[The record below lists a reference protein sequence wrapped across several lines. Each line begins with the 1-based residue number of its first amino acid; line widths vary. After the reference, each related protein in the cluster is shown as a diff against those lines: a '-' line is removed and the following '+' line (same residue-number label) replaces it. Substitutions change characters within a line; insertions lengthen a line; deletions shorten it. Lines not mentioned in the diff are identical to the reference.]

1 MSDDWRLRIE
11 LASHDDARRL
21 ARQLGDR
28 ELEHDLERTY
38 GETVVVSVDGAQVF
52 CYCGTRR
59 QAQAAARLIDDI
71 ARREGLNPDVQLGRW
86 HPLSERW
93 EDPDAPLPADADDG
107 KASIER
113 GERLAD
119 ERIESAEQGYP
130 DFEVRVDLPS
140 RHAAGELSRRLDEEG
155 LAHVRRWSTILI
167 GAADEAAAAELAD
180 RLRAQTGGEAGVT
193 VGRNE
198 RAIYD
203 ALPHPFA
210 VLGGMGG

>member
-71 ARREGLNPDVQLGRW
+71 ARREGLDPSVQLGRW
-86 HPLSERW
+86 HPLAERW
-93 EDPDAPLPADADDG
+93 EDPDLPLPADPDDG
-107 KASIER
+107 TAGIER
-113 GERLAD
+113 AERLAD
-119 ERIESAEQGYP
+119 ERTESAEQGYP
-130 DFEVRVDLPS
+130 DFEVRIDLPS
-140 RHAAGELSRRLDEEG
+140 RHAAGELSRRLDEQG

-167 GAADEAAAAELAD
+167 GAADEAVGADLAD
-180 RLRAQTGGEAGVT
+180 RMRAQTGGEARVT